1 MLMNTNYTILAL
13 LIFFTAN
20 FTYAQSSA
28 EIADIAV
35 QGIARDDNNTA
46 KANTTIALTF
56 EFYYLDA
63 DNGGNRVTIGNA
75 ETVSLATDAFGV
87 FSHILSLPP
96 NNNSIFANQQIYLK
110 ITEGNVLVSEE
121 KLKHVPY
128 AIAANNGVPTGSIMP
143 FVGATAPIGWVLC
156 DGQSLT
162 NINGA
167 ENLIALLGSTNA
179 PDLRAMFLRGV
190 GVNADAQFADNSRD
204 GGVNSTQQ
212 DSNMAHQHS
221 VDLTTSNNGEH
232 SHPLKLMNRKF
243 VNDSN
248 SGSTAF
254 NIQAQDGGVSTV
266 KTDLSGIHTHA
277 VFGNTSSEG
286 TESRPINYG
295 VNYIIK
301 L

>member
-1 MLMNTNYTILAL
+1 MKTQLILIV
-13 LIFFTAN
+13 LIVFSCSFSL
-20 FTYAQSSA
+20 AQTSA
-28 EIADIAV
+28 EMADIAI

-46 KANTTIALTF
+46 KANAQISLTF
-56 EFYYLDA
+56 EFYYLDK
-63 DNGGNRVTIGNA
+63 NNGNA
-75 ETVSLATDAFGV
+75 KVEVGAPETVILNTDAFGV
-87 FSHILSLPP
+87 FSHVISPAAT
-96 NNNSIFANQQIYLK
+96 NNSIFANQQIYLK

-128 AIAANNGVPTGSIMP
+128 AISANNGVPTGAIMP
-143 FVGATAPIGWVLC
+143 FVGSTAPIGWVLC

-190 GVNADAQFADNSRD
+190 GVNADAQFADNRRD

-212 DSNMAHQHS
+212 DSNMAHNHS

-232 SHPLKLMNRKF
+232 SHPLMLMNRRF
-243 VNDSN
+243 VNDGN

-266 KTDLSGIHTHA
+266 TTDLSGIHTHA
-277 VFGNTSSEG
+277 VSGNTSSEG